1 MPTLPQQGGQQVLRP
16 RRTWTGLKVSTASA
30 PNGHSILHTIL
41 GHNSGRTQVDSLTSA
56 ALAGLE
62 GPLTRSLP
70 CSVLLSL
77 FPSVC
82 NISFSGTPLH
92 CMMVWGSSHVLHEGF
107 KSPRS
112 MKTHCLWHSVTLT
125 CLNGPSGHRAC
136 PDSRGWSHKCK
147 IAAQKSMWHEML
159 LRQFWKLQNAS
170 ARQVAGSPG
179 HRAVCAHHFP
189 PNSCGWLEMTVV
201 GI

>member
-1 MPTLPQQGGQQVLRP
+1 MPTPPQQGGQQVLRP
-16 RRTWTGLKVSTASA
+16 RRTWTGLKASTASA

-41 GHNSGRTQVDSLTSA
+41 GHSSGRTQVDSLTSA

-70 CSVLLSL
+70 CSMLLSL

-82 NISFSGTPLH
+82 NISSSGTPLH

-112 MKTHCLWHSVTLT
+112 MKTHCCCHSVTLT
-125 CLNGPSGHRAC
+125 CLTGPSGHGAC
-136 PDSRGWSHKCK
+136 PDSRG
-147 IAAQKSMWHEML
+147 
-159 LRQFWKLQNAS
+159 
-170 ARQVAGSPG
+170 
-179 HRAVCAHHFP
+179 
-189 PNSCGWLEMTVV
+189 
-201 GI
+201 